1 MLRGYRVLIM
11 NALVAA
17 ATAGLAHFSPDTVSE
32 IVGPSWA
39 PMALIALSA
48 ANFALRFSTNSPVG
62 KS

>member
-1 MLRGYRVLIM
+1 MLKGYKTLIL

-17 ATAGLAHFSPDTVSE
+17 LTAGLAHFSPDTVSE
-32 IVGPSWA
+32 MVGPSWA
-39 PMALIALSA
+39 PMALIGLSA